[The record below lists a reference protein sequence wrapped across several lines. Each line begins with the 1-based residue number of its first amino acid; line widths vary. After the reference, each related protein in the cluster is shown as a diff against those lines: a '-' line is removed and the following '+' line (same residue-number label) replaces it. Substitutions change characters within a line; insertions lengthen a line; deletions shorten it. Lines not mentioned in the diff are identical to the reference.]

1 MVLGIETNAANAVSA
16 LLFHLSVVVTTFE
29 LWDEVPGVRVATP
42 C

>member
-1 MVLGIETNAANAVSA
+1 MVLGIETNAATAVSE
-16 LLFHLSVVVTTFE
+16 LLFHPSVVVITFE